1 MSDTESAYHLLRTK
15 AAALSAS
22 KGLVWVHGPDA
33 VVFLDSLLSQ
43 NIAAMRSETTALSL
57 LLAPNGKLRATLV
70 VLRGDE
76 RIGLICDV
84 GAVDAVVG
92 DLSRFR
98 IRVAVEIEVDERP
111 VWDLWGPEAVHSVNQ
126 VPPLGEWCDDA
137 GTLVV
142 PVPFRHSALPRVIV
156 AGSRPDLPVFDVA
169 AAEAVRIELGE
180 PVMGVD
186 LDDGTIPQEG
196 VDVAT
201 HVDFGKG
208 CYLGQEL
215 VARIDSRGHV
225 NRRLRGLTM
234 AGPDLPRIGS
244 PIEHDGKVV
253 GTVSSAA
260 WSEGLPGAVAM
271 GMMRVELDPGDRVTV
286 DMISGTVVDLPIADV
301 FRDRH

>member
-1 MSDTESAYHLLRTK
+1 MSETESAYHLLRTK

-43 NIAAMRSETTALSL
+43 NIAAMQSGTTALSL

-84 GAVDAVVG
+84 GAVDAVIG
-92 DLSRFR
+92 DLSRFK
-98 IRVAVEIEVDERP
+98 IRVAVVIEADERP
-111 VWDLWGPEAVHSVNQ
+111 VWDLWGPEAVHSVSQ
-126 VPPLGEWCDDA
+126 APPPGEWVDEA

-142 PVPFRHSALPRVIV
+142 PVPFRHSMLPRLIV
-156 AGSRPDLPVFDVA
+156 AGSRPDLPVLDRG

-196 VDVAT
+196 VDVAA
-201 HVDFGKG
+201 HVDFDKG

-234 AGPDLPRIGS
+234 AGPDLPRVGS
-244 PIEHDGKVV
+244 PIEYDGKVV
-253 GTVSSAA
+253 GTVSSTA
-260 WSEGLPGAVAM
+260 WSEGLPGVVAM
-271 GMMRVELDPGDRVTV
+271 GMMRVELDPGDRVTT
-286 DMISGTVVDLPIADV
+286 DMISGTVVDLPI
-301 FRDRH
+301 RR